1 MGMFVNSI
9 IPAADYAETVAD
21 LYFVDKSALIRE
33 LIPALG
39 KKNRYFCFTRPRR
52 FGKNVL
58 ANMTAAFFGKAQET
72 GGLFDGQSISRDE
85 AYREHMNRH
94 NVMFI
99 DFS

>member
-39 KKNRYFCFTRPRR
+39 KKN
-52 FGKNVL
+52 
-58 ANMTAAFFGKAQET
+58 
-72 GGLFDGQSISRDE
+72 
-85 AYREHMNRH
+85 
-94 NVMFI
+94 
-99 DFS
+99 

>member
-52 FGKNVL
+52 FEKSVCQHDGG
-58 ANMTAAFFGKAQET
+58 FFRKSAQGGCLT
-72 GGLFDGQSISRDE
+72 GRGCIILVPLF
-85 AYREHMNRH
+85 AH
-94 NVMFI
+94 
-99 DFS
+99 